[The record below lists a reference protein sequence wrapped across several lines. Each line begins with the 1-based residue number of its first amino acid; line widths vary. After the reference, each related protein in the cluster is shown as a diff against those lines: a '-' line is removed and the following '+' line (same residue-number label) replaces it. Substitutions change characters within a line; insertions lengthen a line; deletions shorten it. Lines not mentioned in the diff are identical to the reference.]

1 MVIIYRLWCIFGYFL
16 EIFGYKFGVDLGRRS
31 SELCRVFQFPV
42 SFYDGFRWPFFLL
55 LLWKCDLFIDLN
67 NKRSGM
73 ISYVWLWKCSKVRAR
88 WTMASDSCSDGWPIT
103 CWSVGGCSSIPD
115 DSFIFNSG
123 MRSGS
128 AIDVLT
134 SGPVADCCDNPLFW
148 PGFPHHLTGFF
159 WLDAPS
165 YRRHNSLP
173 SAFCLFYDFG
183 STILQHLG
191 MFSSIIND
199 FVALDRLWYPF
210 RPSFI
215 IEGFLRDFWGGFLRD
230 FFPLNRLKNWDLL
243 FCRNSGRS

>member
-1 MVIIYRLWCIFGYFL
+1 
-16 EIFGYKFGVDLGRRS
+16 
-31 SELCRVFQFPV
+31 
-42 SFYDGFRWPFFLL
+42 
-55 LLWKCDLFIDLN
+55 
-67 NKRSGM
+67 M

-215 IEGFLRDFWGGFLRD
+215 IEGFLRDFWGGFWGIFSLWTDSKSGTCCFAEIPAVLSWLWCWFCSSWRHPSSLRDHWGIFQGFLRD
-230 FFPLNRLKNWDLL
+230 FSLWTVNWDLL
-243 FCRNSGRS
+243 FW